1 MHDNPETQ
9 KLIKPARCL
18 RKLALTGVLGLHC
31 SYARL
36 DGQTLPLFPASAFR
50 NTLLYTEMVTTGA
63 IIHGK
68 VITWRTV
75 KKNIR

>member
-1 MHDNPETQ
+1 MHGNSEMQ
-9 KLIKPARCL
+9 KSTKPAQCL
-18 RKLALTGVLGLHC
+18 KKLTFTGVVGLRC
-31 SYARL
+31 TNARL
-36 DGQTLPLFPASAFR
+36 DGQTLPLFLASASR